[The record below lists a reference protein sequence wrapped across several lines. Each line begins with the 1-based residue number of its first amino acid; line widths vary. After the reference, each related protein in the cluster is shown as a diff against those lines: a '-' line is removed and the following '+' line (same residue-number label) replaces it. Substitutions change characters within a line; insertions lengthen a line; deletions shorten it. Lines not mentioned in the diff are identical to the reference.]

1 MVETVVGPE
10 IDSSVGVF
18 EFLSNETGKSS
29 FLGDL
34 FSLFVIGF
42 STESLFEGFL
52 VPSRVDKDCRTKGEA
67 LVLALLSGLE
77 HQLPLP
83 FGTASK
89 LLHVVANHQRSCGAP
104 EARPEDEHR
113 DIDAGFG

>member
-18 EFLSNETGKSS
+18 EFLLNEPGNRS
-29 FLGDL
+29 FLGNL
-34 FSLFVIGF
+34 FSLFIIGF

-67 LVLALLSGLE
+67 LVLALLSGFE
-77 HQLPLP
+77 HQSP
-83 FGTASK
+83 FPFCTASK
-89 LLHVVANHQRSCGAP
+89 LLHVVADHQRASGTP
-104 EARPEDEHR
+104 KARPQDEHC
-113 DIDAGFG
+113 DIDTDFG